1 MSYDLI
7 LRQALKLHDEG
18 RLDEAERLYRQI
30 LETAPDHPVVLN
42 LLGLVAQSKGLHEQA
57 VSFLPG
63 PLSKIRS
70 RRNITLTSPG
80 RKNGAAKRPRRS
92 RLISA
97 LCNCSRASRKPAMR
111 SATFTPA
118 SGRPNGPVNNIIRP
132 HCSTPLTSN
141 RAPTWQKR
149 KTTFRRCKNWRRST
163 LTTH

>member
-57 VSFLPG
+57 VSFFARAVEQNPQSAEYHFNLAWSEERRGKAAEAIKAYLRALQLQPG
-63 PLSKIRS
+63 IKEA
-70 RRNITLTSPG
+70 RN
-80 RKNGAAKRPRRS
+80 
-92 RLISA
+92 A
-97 LCNCSRASRKPAMR
+97 LGNLYAGLGQTERA
-111 SATFTPA
+111 
-118 SGRPNGPVNNIIRP
+118 VNNIIRP

-149 KTTFRRCKNWRRST
+149 KTTFRRCKNCGAVP
-163 LTTH
+163 